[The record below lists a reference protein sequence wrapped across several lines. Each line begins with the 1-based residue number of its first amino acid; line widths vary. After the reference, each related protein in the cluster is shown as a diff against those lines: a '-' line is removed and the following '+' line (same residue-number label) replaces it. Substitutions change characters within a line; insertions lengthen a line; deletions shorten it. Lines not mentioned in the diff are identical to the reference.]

1 MYKLFS
7 SQNLVSELLDVEGVI
22 VKNPY
27 LVKRFFLTF
36 KVDWHKVCKK
46 IKLNINL
53 KNIAFKFFFKKSKF
67 FLKSRKF
74 SLN

>member
-27 LVKRFFLTF
+27 LVKRFFF
-36 KVDWHKVCKK
+36 
-46 IKLNINL
+46 NI
-53 KNIAFKFFFKKSKF
+53 
-67 FLKSRKF
+67 
-74 SLN
+74 